1 MRRIGKIIEH
11 RRVYRDNHR
20 DEINQKARENYER
33 YKTKKK
39 EYETKNRDEICRKKT
54 EYYEKNKDEINRKRK
69 EKRLYEKQMK
79 EN

>member
-39 EYETKNRDEICRKKT
+39 EYETKTAMRFVE
-54 EYYEKNKDEINRKRK
+54 RKRSIM
-69 EKRLYEKQMK
+69 KRIRTK
-79 EN
+79 